1 MNTAQLLYLDS
12 FFCPYIASSGALNDS
27 ALFVVT
33 GVCKGGKITFWDVW
47 HQRQRQYKANN

>member
-12 FFCPYIASSGALNDS
+12 FFCPYIASSGASNDS

-33 GVCKGGKITFWDVW
+33 GVC
-47 HQRQRQYKANN
+47 